1 MHPIYL
7 LGLGIPCSETPR
19 FPSHA
24 QGILEKADV
33 LIGGHAQ
40 LGLLAAHPAEKL
52 QIGADTENLYRR
64 MAELRAQ
71 GKLLVA
77 LCSGDPLYYGLG
89 ARLAERFG
97 PDALRVV
104 PNLSSLQ
111 AATAFL
117 GLPWE
122 NMRSVSLH
130 GRNSMLPLAHALV
143 EAGEAGP
150 VCLLCDAATS
160 PAAIASWM
168 LERGC
173 SAYDMHL
180 LDDLRLAPDG
190 TIITATP
197 GAHRRRTLT
206 EAAALAEEN
215 AAPGQ
220 RIILLLPSPSPADSE
235 EPPPAFRPFG
245 VDASLLDKDRGVFT
259 KLPARAAGLAALGIE
274 ARDTVWDIGA
284 GSGAVSIDA
293 ARLASR
299 GQVFAFEANENRI
312 THLFANRQRCRV
324 PNMEVLPGCFPL
336 STHLLEQA
344 DGLPPPRPHKIFV
357 GGGLGGDA
365 HNARQLLHAAW
376 QALLPGGRLLAH
388 CILLSSLE
396 AARKELGELGGA
408 VELQSI
414 QAAQAVPAGTDV
426 RFEAMNPVFLVLA
439 LKPLA

>member
-7 LGLGIPCSETPR
+7 LGLGIPFSETPR

-24 QGILEKADV
+24 RSILEKADV

-40 LGLLAAHPAEKL
+40 LGLLIAHPAEKL
-52 QIGADTENLYRR
+52 QIGADTESLYRR

-111 AATAFL
+111 AAAAFL

-130 GRNSMLPLAHALV
+130 GRNAMLPLAHALL
-143 EAGEAGP
+143 EASP

-160 PAAIASWM
+160 PTAIASWM

-180 LDDLRLAPDG
+180 LDNLRLAPDG
-190 TIITATP
+190 TVRTATP
-197 GAHRRRTLT
+197 GAHSRRTLA
-206 EAAALAEEN
+206 EAVALAEED
-215 AAPGQ
+215 ATPGQ
-220 RIILLLPSPSPADSE
+220 RIILLLPSPLPPGSE

-245 VDASLLDKDRGVFT
+245 VDASQLDKDRGVFT

-274 ARDTVWDIGA
+274 AQDIVWDIGA

-336 STHLLEQA
+336 SLKQA
-344 DGLPPPRPHKIFV
+344 DGHPPPRPHKIFI

-365 HNARQLLHAAW
+365 HNARQVLHAAW

-396 AARKELGELGGA
+396 AARKKLGELGGT

-414 QAAQAVPAGTDV
+414 QAAQAVPTGEDV

-439 LKPLA
+439 QKPLGAVSK